1 MWQRSTLRSQVSP
14 VFEPFNEVAM
24 QVPEN
29 LLPLLEK
36 LRALSD
42 ADLELVVQAAR
53 ARAKERELRT
63 VSWESLQEAKGIVS
77 LGGNADD
84 DCKALYDGDDVK

>member
-1 MWQRSTLRSQVSP
+1 MSAIDR
-14 VFEPFNEVAM
+14 
-24 QVPEN
+24 
-29 LLPLLEK
+29 
-36 LRALSD
+36 
-42 ADLELVVQAAR
+42 DLVIQTAEAQIR
-53 ARAKERELRT
+53 QRELRT